1 MSEDIFSKK
10 ENAFDALLN
19 EFGITEGVQAPPTTN
34 DVSDLFSTEPPKT
47 EPTVEP
53 PKTESSKALNFD
65 DLLADVPTKQEEAPK
80 DVSND
85 LLTNTPTESPKE
97 APSLFDD
104 LLADAK
110 PAKPKKKKKEPEHI
124 PDKSEDYR
132 VPNDVLHLDKVPKPD
147 NFWEAEAADIVVP
160 EVKPKDTKGANPFGN
175 TAKGTTPGANPLG
188 ATKGATPG
196 ANPFGNTAPTKGAN
210 PFENATP
217 TKGAN
222 PFGATKDAAP
232 GATKGANPLGNTIP
246 TKGANPFGN
255 ATPPKTTTP
264 DNFNPFIKQE
274 PAKEA
279 LWTSPSDLDYDQLA
293 EKIVEKLIQKIAQ
306 KLK

>member
-10 ENAFDALLN
+10 ENAFDALLE
-19 EFGITEGVQAPPTTN
+19 EFGVTEGIEAPPATN
-34 DVSDLFSTEPPKT
+34 NFDDLFSTKPPAEPKKAKPTT
-47 EPTVEP
+47 EP
-53 PKTESSKALNFD
+53 KKAPNFD
-65 DLLADVPTKQEEAPK
+65 DLLADMPTTKIETSPK
-80 DVSND
+80 SND
-85 LLTNTPTESPKE
+85 LSADIPTKAEESPKE

-104 LLADAK
+104 LLTDAK
-110 PAKPKKKKKEPEHI
+110 PAKQKKEKKEPEHI

-160 EVKPKDTKGANPFGN
+160 EVKPKDTKGANP
-175 TAKGTTPGANPLG
+175 
-188 ATKGATPG
+188 TKS
-196 ANPFGNTAPTKGAN
+196 ANPFGNTTPGAAPTKGAN
-210 PFENATP
+210 PFGNAAPTKGAIP

-222 PFGATKDAAP
+222 PFG
-232 GATKGANPLGNTIP
+232 NTTP

-255 ATPPKTTTP
+255 ATKGANPFDNTTKTP

-279 LWTSPSDLDYDQLA
+279 LWTSPGDLDYDQLA

>member
-10 ENAFDALLN
+10 ENAFDALLE
-19 EFGITEGVQAPPTTN
+19 EFGVTEGVEAPPTTN
-34 DVSDLFSTEPPKT
+34 DFSDLFSTEPPAESKKT
-47 EPTVEP
+47 EPTAEP
-53 PKTESSKALNFD
+53 KKAPSFD
-65 DLLADVPTKQEEAPK
+65 DLLADMPTTKVEASPKNNDLNVPTKAEE
-80 DVSND
+80 
-85 LLTNTPTESPKE
+85 T
-97 APSLFDD
+97 PSLFDD

-132 VPNDVLHLDKVPKPD
+132 VPTDVLHLNKVPKPD
-147 NFWEAEAADIVVP
+147 NSWEAEAADIVVP
-160 EVKPKDTKGANPFGN
+160 EVKPKDTKDAN
-175 TAKGTTPGANPLG
+175 
-188 ATKGATPG
+188 
-196 ANPFGNTAPTKGAN
+196 
-210 PFENATP
+210 P

-222 PFGATKDAAP
+222 PFGNTTPNAA
-232 GATKGANPLGNTIP
+232 P

-255 ATPPKTTTP
+255 AAPTKGTTPTKGANPFGNTKGATPGAAPTKGANPLGNATKGANPFDNPTATP

-279 LWTSPSDLDYDQLA
+279 LWTSPNDLDYDQLA
-293 EKIVEKLIQKIAQ
+293 KKIVEKLIQKIAQ

>member
-10 ENAFDALLN
+10 ENAFDALLK
-19 EFGITEGVQAPPTTN
+19 EFGVTDGVEAPPATTDN
-34 DVSDLFSTEPPKT
+34 NFDDLFGTQPPAEPEKTEPPKT
-47 EPTVEP
+47 
-53 PKTESSKALNFD
+53 TESTAEPKKAPNFD
-65 DLLADVPTKQEEAPK
+65 DLLADMPTKTEESPK
-80 DVSND
+80 SND
-85 LLTNTPTESPKE
+85 LLADKPTKAEESE
-97 APSLFDD
+97 TPSLFDD

-147 NFWEAEAADIVVP
+147 NSWEAEAADIVVP
-160 EVKPKDTKGANPFGN
+160 EVKPKDTNGTNPTKGANPFGN
-175 TAKGTTPGANPLG
+175 KTPGATKGANPFG
-188 ATKGATPG
+188 NAAPTKGATPG
-196 ANPFGNTAPTKGAN
+196 TAPTKGAN
-210 PFENATP
+210 PF
-217 TKGAN
+217 
-222 PFGATKDAAP
+222 
-232 GATKGANPLGNTIP
+232 GNTTKSAAP

-255 ATPPKTTTP
+255 ATKGANPFDKPTTTP

-274 PAKEA
+274 PAKDA
-279 LWTSPSDLDYDQLA
+279 LWTSPGELDYDQLA

>member
-10 ENAFDALLN
+10 ENAFDALLE
-19 EFGITEGVQAPPTTN
+19 EFGVTEGVEAPPETTTN
-34 DVSDLFSTEPPKT
+34 DFSDLFGAQPPAEPEKTAEPK
-47 EPTVEP
+47 
-53 PKTESSKALNFD
+53 KAPSFD
-65 DLLADVPTKQEEAPK
+65 DLLADMPTTKVEASPKSNELDVPTKAEE
-80 DVSND
+80 
-85 LLTNTPTESPKE
+85 T
-97 APSLFDD
+97 PSLFDD

-110 PAKPKKKKKEPEHI
+110 PAKPKKEKKEPEHI

-132 VPNDVLHLDKVPKPD
+132 VPNDVLHLNKVPKPD
-147 NFWEAEAADIVVP
+147 NSWEAEAADIVVP
-160 EVKPKDTKGANPFGN
+160 EVKPKDIKGANPTKGANPFGN
-175 TAKGTTPGANPLG
+175 TTP
-188 ATKGATPG
+188 
-196 ANPFGNTAPTKGAN
+196 
-210 PFENATP
+210 NATP

-222 PFGATKDAAP
+222 PFGNSAP
-232 GATKGANPLGNTIP
+232 GATP

-255 ATPPKTTTP
+255 TTKGAAPTKGANPFGNTTKGANPFDNPTKAP

-279 LWTSPSDLDYDQLA
+279 LWTSPGEFDYDQLA

>member
-10 ENAFDALLN
+10 ENAFDTLLK
-19 EFGITEGVQAPPTTN
+19 EFGVTEGIEAPPATTDN
-34 DVSDLFSTEPPKT
+34 NFDDLFSTEPPAEPEKT
-47 EPTVEP
+47 AET
-53 PKTESSKALNFD
+53 KKAPSFD
-65 DLLADVPTKQEEAPK
+65 DLLADMPTKTKESPKSNDLDVPTKAEE
-80 DVSND
+80 
-85 LLTNTPTESPKE
+85 T
-97 APSLFDD
+97 PSLFDD

-110 PAKPKKKKKEPEHI
+110 PAKPKKEKKEPEHI

-132 VPNDVLHLDKVPKPD
+132 VPNDVLHLNKVPKPD
-147 NFWEAEAADIVVP
+147 NSWEAEAADIVVP
-160 EVKPKDTKGANPFGN
+160 EVKPKDTKDANPTKGANPFGN
-175 TAKGTTPGANPLG
+175 TTPGAAP
-188 ATKGATPG
+188 TKG
-196 ANPFGNTAPTKGAN
+196 ANPFGNTAPTKGA
-210 PFENATP
+210 TP

-222 PFGATKDAAP
+222 PFGNTTP
-232 GATKGANPLGNTIP
+232 GATP

-255 ATPPKTTTP
+255 ATKGTNPFDNPTKTP

-279 LWTSPSDLDYDQLA
+279 LWTSPGELDYDQLA

>member
-10 ENAFDALLN
+10 ENAFDALLE
-19 EFGITEGVQAPPTTN
+19 EFGITEGVKAPPKTTTN
-34 DVSDLFSTEPPKT
+34 DFSDLFDTEPPAKPEKA
-47 EPTVEP
+47 EPAAEP
-53 PKTESSKALNFD
+53 KKAPNFD
-65 DLLADVPTKQEEAPK
+65 DLLADMPTTKAEKSPKSNDLLADVPTKAEE
-80 DVSND
+80 SE
-85 LLTNTPTESPKE
+85 T
-97 APSLFDD
+97 PSLFND

-110 PAKPKKKKKEPEHI
+110 PAKPKKEKKEPEHI

-132 VPNDVLHLDKVPKPD
+132 VPNDVLHLNKVPKPD
-147 NFWEAEAADIVVP
+147 NSWEAEAADIVVP
-160 EVKPKDTKGANPFGN
+160 EVKPKDTKGANPTKGVNPFGN
-175 TAKGTTPGANPLG
+175 TKPGTAP
-188 ATKGATPG
+188 TKG
-196 ANPFGNTAPTKGAN
+196 ANPFGNTAPTKGA
-210 PFENATP
+210 TP

-222 PFGATKDAAP
+222 PFGNTTP
-232 GATKGANPLGNTIP
+232 GATP

-255 ATPPKTTTP
+255 ATKGANPFDNPTKTP

-279 LWTSPSDLDYDQLA
+279 LWTSPGELDYDQLA

>member
-10 ENAFDALLN
+10 ENAFDALLE
-19 EFGITEGVQAPPTTN
+19 EFGVTEGIEAPPTTN
-34 DVSDLFSTEPPKT
+34 DFSDLFDTEPPAEPEKT
-47 EPTVEP
+47 AET
-53 PKTESSKALNFD
+53 KKAPSFD
-65 DLLADVPTKQEEAPK
+65 DLLADMPTKTKESPKSNDLDVPTKAEE
-80 DVSND
+80 
-85 LLTNTPTESPKE
+85 T
-97 APSLFDD
+97 PSLFDD

-110 PAKPKKKKKEPEHI
+110 PAKPKKEKKEPEHI

-132 VPNDVLHLDKVPKPD
+132 VPNDVLHLNKVPKPD
-147 NFWEAEAADIVVP
+147 NSWEAEAADIVVP

-175 TAKGTTPGANPLG
+175 TTPGAAP
-188 ATKGATPG
+188 TKG
-196 ANPFGNTAPTKGAN
+196 ANPFGNTAPTKGA
-210 PFENATP
+210 TP

-222 PFGATKDAAP
+222 PFGNTTP
-232 GATKGANPLGNTIP
+232 GATP

-255 ATPPKTTTP
+255 ATKGTNPFDNPTATP

-274 PAKEA
+274 PAKET
-279 LWTSPSDLDYDQLA
+279 LWTSPDEFDYDQLA

>member
-10 ENAFDALLN
+10 ENAFDALLE
-19 EFGITEGVQAPPTTN
+19 EFGVTEGVEA
-34 DVSDLFSTEPPKT
+34 PPKT
-47 EPTVEP
+47 TNNNFDDLFGTQPPAEPEKAEPTAEP
-53 PKTESSKALNFD
+53 KKAPNFD
-65 DLLADVPTKQEEAPK
+65 DLLADMPTTKVEASPKSNDLNVPTKAEE
-80 DVSND
+80 S
-85 LLTNTPTESPKE
+85 
-97 APSLFDD
+97 PSLFDD

-110 PAKPKKKKKEPEHI
+110 PAKPKKEKKEPEHI

-132 VPNDVLHLDKVPKPD
+132 VPNDVLHLNNVPKPD
-147 NFWEAEAADIVVP
+147 NSWEAEAADIVVP

-175 TAKGTTPGANPLG
+175 
-188 ATKGATPG
+188 ATPG
-196 ANPFGNTAPTKGAN
+196 
-210 PFENATP
+210 ATP

-222 PFGATKDAAP
+222 PFGNTTPNAAP
-232 GATKGANPLGNTIP
+232 TKGANPFGNTAPGATPTKGANPFGNTTKGTAP

-255 ATPPKTTTP
+255 ATKGANPFDNPTATP

-279 LWTSPSDLDYDQLA
+279 LWTSPDEFDYDQLA

>member
-10 ENAFDALLN
+10 ENAFDALLE
-19 EFGITEGVQAPPTTN
+19 EFGVTEGVEAPPETTTN
-34 DVSDLFSTEPPKT
+34 NFDDLFGTKPPAEPEKT

-53 PKTESSKALNFD
+53 KKAPNFD
-65 DLLADVPTKQEEAPK
+65 DLLADMPTTKVDASPK
-80 DVSND
+80 SND
-85 LLTNTPTESPKE
+85 LLADGPTKAKE
-97 APSLFDD
+97 PETPSLFDD

-132 VPNDVLHLDKVPKPD
+132 VPNDILHLDKVPKPD

-175 TAKGTTPGANPLG
+175 TAQTKGANPFGNATPTKG
-188 ATKGATPG
+188 ATPGATPG
-196 ANPFGNTAPTKGAN
+196 ANPFGNTKG
-210 PFENATP
+210 ATP

-222 PFGATKDAAP
+222 PFGN
-232 GATKGANPLGNTIP
+232 TKGAVPNAAP

-255 ATPPKTTTP
+255 ATKGANPFDKPTP

-279 LWTSPSDLDYDQLA
+279 LWTSPGELDYDQLA

>member
-10 ENAFDALLN
+10 ENAFDALLE
-19 EFGITEGVQAPPTTN
+19 EFGVTEGIEAPPTTTTN
-34 DVSDLFSTEPPKT
+34 NFDDLFDTQPPA
-47 EPTVEP
+47 EPTAEATAEP
-53 PKTESSKALNFD
+53 KKAPNFD
-65 DLLADVPTKQEEAPK
+65 DLLADMPTTKTEESPK
-80 DVSND
+80 SND
-85 LLTNTPTESPKE
+85 LDVSTKAEE

-110 PAKPKKKKKEPEHI
+110 PAKLKKEKKEPEHI

-132 VPNDVLHLDKVPKPD
+132 VPNDVLHLNKVPKPD
-147 NFWEAEAADIVVP
+147 NSWEAEAADIVVP
-160 EVKPKDTKGANPFGN
+160 EVKPKDTKDANPTKGANPFGN
-175 TAKGTTPGANPLG
+175 TTPGAAP
-188 ATKGATPG
+188 TKG
-196 ANPFGNTAPTKGAN
+196 ANPFGNTAPTKGA
-210 PFENATP
+210 TP

-222 PFGATKDAAP
+222 PFGNTAP
-232 GATKGANPLGNTIP
+232 AKGATPNA

-255 ATPPKTTTP
+255 ATKGANPFDNPTKTS

-274 PAKEA
+274 PAKETI
-279 LWTSPSDLDYDQLA
+279 WTSPGELDYDQLA

>member
-10 ENAFDALLN
+10 ENAFDALLE
-19 EFGITEGVQAPPTTN
+19 EFGVTEGVEAPPETTN
-34 DVSDLFSTEPPKT
+34 DFSDLFGTQPPAEPEKTAEPK
-47 EPTVEP
+47 
-53 PKTESSKALNFD
+53 KAPSFD
-65 DLLADVPTKQEEAPK
+65 DLLADMPTTKAETSPK
-80 DVSND
+80 SND
-85 LLTNTPTESPKE
+85 LDIPTKTEE
-97 APSLFDD
+97 TPSLFDD

-110 PAKPKKKKKEPEHI
+110 PAKQKKEKKEPEHI

-132 VPNDVLHLDKVPKPD
+132 VPNDVLHLNKVPKPD
-147 NFWEAEAADIVVP
+147 NSWEAEAADIVVP
-160 EVKPKDTKGANPFGN
+160 EVKPKDTKGANPTKGDNPFGN
-175 TAKGTTPGANPLG
+175 TTPGA
-188 ATKGATPG
+188 TKG
-196 ANPFGNTAPTKGAN
+196 ANPFGNAAPG
-210 PFENATP
+210 ATP

-222 PFGATKDAAP
+222 PFGNT
-232 GATKGANPLGNTIP
+232 TKGATP

-255 ATPPKTTTP
+255 ATKGANPFDNPTKTP

-279 LWTSPSDLDYDQLA
+279 LWTSPGDLDYDQLA

>member
-10 ENAFDALLN
+10 ENAFDALLE
-19 EFGITEGVQAPPTTN
+19 EFGVTEGVEAPPKTTTN
-34 DVSDLFSTEPPKT
+34 DFSDLFGAQPPAEPKKT
-47 EPTVEP
+47 EPTAEP
-53 PKTESSKALNFD
+53 KKAPSFD
-65 DLLADVPTKQEEAPK
+65 DLLADMPTTKVEASPKSNDLNVPTKAEE
-80 DVSND
+80 S
-85 LLTNTPTESPKE
+85 
-97 APSLFDD
+97 PSLFDD

-110 PAKPKKKKKEPEHI
+110 TAKPKKEKKEPEHI

-132 VPNDVLHLDKVPKPD
+132 VPNDVLHLNKVPKPD
-147 NFWEAEAADIVVP
+147 NSWEAEAADIVVP
-160 EVKPKDTKGANPFGN
+160 EVKPKDTKGTTKGANPFGN
-175 TAKGTTPGANPLG
+175 TTPGA
-188 ATKGATPG
+188 TKG
-196 ANPFGNTAPTKGAN
+196 ANPFGNTAPTKGA
-210 PFENATP
+210 TP

-222 PFGATKDAAP
+222 PFGNTAKSAA
-232 GATKGANPLGNTIP
+232 P

-255 ATPPKTTTP
+255 ATKGANPFDKPAATP

-279 LWTSPSDLDYDQLA
+279 LWTSPGELDYDQLA